1 MTENRKTLLAA
12 AALALLVLA
21 VFAFFYSRQPHAS
34 EPSEPL
40 TATAYKLNTVVT
52 ITLYDSRDQAV
63 LDGAM
68 ELCDEYERIFS
79 RTLPESEL
87 YRLNAGTLPQE
98 DGAYILSDPLADLVG
113 QGLSYS
119 ELSDGA
125 FDITIGPVSSLWDFT
140 SGTALLPDEEE
151 LSQALALVDYRQV
164 SLEGNLL
171 RFGMEGMQLD
181 LGAIAKGYI
190 ADRMKDYLI
199 EEGVG
204 SAIIDLGGNILCLGT
219 RPDGA
224 LFRIGIQRPFAERSE
239 TAAIAQID
247 GKSVVSSGIYERFF
261 EKEGKLYH
269 HLLNPRTGYPYENG
283 LTSVTILSDLSVDGD
298 GLSTSCFALG
308 LEEGMKLAE
317 SLPGVFRLKT
327 GTGQARRPLARPYR
341 AKCRRMEPF
350 IFPRAGIRFLHS
362 SLSVRFLP
370 TQSSSREMTSPE
382 AAPQAPADS
391 PS

>member
-40 TATAYKLNTVVT
+40 TATAFKLNTVVT

-181 LGAIAKGYI
+181 MGAIAKGYI

-204 SAIIDLGGNILCLGT
+204 SAIIDLGGNILCLVT

-224 LFRIGIQRPFAERSE
+224 PFRIGIQRPFAERSE

-308 LEEGMKLAE
+308 LEEGMKLIE
-317 SLPGVFRLKT
+317 SLPGVY
-327 GTGQARRPLARPYR
+327 AA
-341 AKCRRMEPF
+341 F
-350 IFPRAGIRFLHS
+350 ITEDGKLHFS
-362 SLSVRFLP
+362 PGLEETFSVTLS
-370 TQSSSREMTSPE
+370 
-382 AAPQAPADS
+382 D
-391 PS
+391 